1 MLATDRL
8 DLTGRRIVV
17 TGACGALGTNIVRT
31 LHAYGASVMANDLIE
46 AGAARGL
53 LPAGTPYFASATRTS
68 SDANTLLDAARDAFG
83 DEPNIVCCHA
93 GLVGSHPID
102 EYPESELDDIFLTNF
117 RSAFLLAKAAAHR
130 WKEVGKAGQIIF
142 TSSWVGSVPWPGGSA
157 YGASKAAVNS
167 VMRAFA
173 REMAPFGIR
182 SNAIAPGIVDA
193 GMAKVQWNNDPEFR
207 RRAERAIPL
216 GRLQEPDS
224 VSDAFLFLCSGLSD
238 YMNGAILTVDGG
250 ASLYP
255 MD

>member
-1 MLATDRL
+1 MLGIDRL
-8 DLTGRRIVV
+8 DLTERRIVI
-17 TGACGALGTNIVRT
+17 TGACGALGTSIIRT
-31 LHAYGASVMANDLIE
+31 LHTHGASVFANDLLD
-46 AGAARGL
+46 ARAARAL
-53 LPAGTPYFASATRTS
+53 LPAGTPYFIGATGTT
-68 SDANTLLDAARDAFG
+68 SDAIELLDAAQDAFG

-93 GLVGSHPID
+93 GIVGSHPID
-102 EYPESELDDIFLTNF
+102 EYPESDLDEIFLTNF

-130 WKEVGKAGQIIF
+130 WKDAGKTGQILF
-142 TSSWVGSVPWPGGSA
+142 TSSWVGNVPWPGGSA

-167 VMRAFA
+167 AMRSFA

-216 GRLQEPDS
+216 GRLQDPDS
-224 VSDAFLFLCSGLSD
+224 VSDAFLFMCSSLSD